1 MNRSADLSH
10 GKVVWLEAG
19 PKQNNSFPPI
29 VLLHGIGSCAD
40 SWRDLM
46 PRLACDRRIL
56 AWDAPGY
63 GGSAPLQITQ
73 PLASDYAAI
82 AAEWLDA
89 ANVVHPILVGHSLGA
104 LMASALAAKH
114 CSAASSAL
122 GMVLVSPAQGYGSS
136 DPGVRQ
142 DKFEKR
148 LQALRSL
155 GAARMSNKR
164 AVRLCAPGASAGA
177 VSRVQVLMSRVTEP
191 GYAQAAWMLSNDM
204 ISRYLDDVNIP
215 TTVMCGAL
223 DAVALPKS
231 AKELADKYS
240 MPFHP
245 LNDVG
250 HASYIEDRDGFENAL
265 RSMISVV
272 TSAAQLQNKSELCI

>member
-1 MNRSADLSH
+1 
-10 GKVVWLEAG
+10 
-19 PKQNNSFPPI
+19 
-29 VLLHGIGSCAD
+29 
-40 SWRDLM
+40 
-46 PRLACDRRIL
+46 
-56 AWDAPGY
+56 
-63 GGSAPLQITQ
+63 
-73 PLASDYAAI
+73 
-82 AAEWLDA
+82 
-89 ANVVHPILVGHSLGA
+89 
-104 LMASALAAKH
+104 
-114 CSAASSAL
+114 
-122 GMVLVSPAQGYGSS
+122 
-136 DPGVRQ
+136 
-142 DKFEKR
+142 
-148 LQALRSL
+148 
-155 GAARMSNKR
+155 
-164 AVRLCAPGASAGA
+164 
-177 VSRVQVLMSRVTEP
+177 MSRVTEP